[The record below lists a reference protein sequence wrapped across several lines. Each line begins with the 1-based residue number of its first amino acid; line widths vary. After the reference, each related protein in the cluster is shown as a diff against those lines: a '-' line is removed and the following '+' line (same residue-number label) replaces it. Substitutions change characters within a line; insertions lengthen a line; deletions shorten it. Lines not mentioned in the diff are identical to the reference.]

1 MVQANQTELLGNK
14 SFLTVGVERPE
25 SLMPVG
31 GGVRLACSL
40 HFRREYLGL
49 DEAFLFPLLTGE
61 GQGEVSSRVEKFKSL
76 EEVKTNPSL
85 FTPHSSRHCLEVYKF
100 SSLGE
105 VNVVEELNSGKVEK
119 ELKIY
124 STFPQENDFPSVHNQ
139 PSLQFAKTYPSLLTP
154 HSSLKFLITWSPR
167 HLRHA
172 SHLTLHQDI
181 THLTSLIREGKLP
194 PSLDEGYQAGK
205 FFYNKYCN
213 HPQFFI

>member
-1 MVQANQTELLGNK
+1 M
-14 SFLTVGVERPE
+14 
-25 SLMPVG
+25 
-31 GGVRLACSL
+31 
-40 HFRREYLGL
+40 GL

-139 PSLQFAKTYPSLLTP
+139 PALQFPKTHPSLLTP
-154 HSSLKFLITWSPR
+154 HASLKFIFPLLRGGLGRGLI
-167 HLRHA
+167 H
-172 SHLTLHQDI
+172 
-181 THLTSLIREGKLP
+181 G
-194 PSLDEGYQAGK
+194 
-205 FFYNKYCN
+205 
-213 HPQFFI
+213 

>member
-1 MVQANQTELLGNK
+1 M
-14 SFLTVGVERPE
+14 
-25 SLMPVG
+25 G
-31 GGVRLACSL
+31 GGRSL
-40 HFRREYLGL
+40 
-49 DEAFLFPLLTGE
+49 
-61 GQGEVSSRVEKFKSL
+61 EVDKLSSL
-76 EEVKTNPSL
+76 EEVD
-85 FTPHSSRHCLEVYKF
+85 
-100 SSLGE
+100 
-105 VNVVEELNSGKVEK
+105 VVEELKSGKVEK

-124 STFPQENDFPSVHNQ
+124 STFPQENDCPYRAPLAPCGRGQDFELSVAKLRNPGEEYFPSVHNQ
-139 PSLQFAKTYPSLLTP
+139 PALQFAKTHPSLLTP